1 MRKWLL
7 SLGLVCV
14 MTVQLWAAYPVKPY
28 TFTNNT
34 VADATEVNANY
45 DALYNGLSTGLND
58 ANIYRLYIGGTT
70 VIDNTR
76 NASFTTGTFTGTI
89 IGTREALSDWLTVAG
104 TLGVTGKLSAV
115 NVAVSGWQTV
125 AGTLGVTG
133 LTSVTSL
140 TATGNTTATNIA
152 ASGWETVAG
161 TLGVTG
167 LTSVTSLTATGQIA
181 GVNASF
187 ASINVYTGPPGYNSY
202 FQGTSGTTGNHNIA
216 IGAAALNVATTETLN
231 NIAIGYYSLS
241 KATKER
247 NIALGY
253 QAGAGVTTGE
263 GNIFIGDNVGG
274 TSVNYNERLFV
285 DNSTTTTPLID
296 GNFATDTLTINN
308 KLILPAATAPTS
320 GTTEGTIYY
329 NVSTHK
335 LNCWDGSAWQ
345 VFW

>member
-140 TATGNTTATNIA
+140 TATG
-152 ASGWETVAG
+152 
-161 TLGVTG
+161 
-167 LTSVTSLTATGQIA
+167 QIA

-253 QAGAGVTTGE
+253 QAGAGVTT
-263 GNIFIGDNVGG
+263 
-274 TSVNYNERLFV
+274 VNYNERLFV